1 VDVDRRNRGDERES
15 GSGGLSNNPVLS
27 FVPWVIFWV
36 VAGPR
41 NWELGVGCALIASV
55 VLLLVGI
62 DAKPLVDRAVARS
75 AGTGPPAA
83 ATPIRIRPPKILDVG
98 TALFFLALVIVG
110 AFVDR
115 STLVVLENYAQAI
128 SSGALAVIVLLSIA
142 VGHPFTEQYG
152 REKVPEEK
160 WHTPLFRRTML
171 IMSGVWALIFVVMA
185 ILGTISQTGIAGAGA
200 SDWLNWY
207 IPIALI
213 VVGMKFNVWYPSRVR
228 EAVAGHG

>member
-1 VDVDRRNRGDERES
+1 VDQPNTGDERQA
-15 GSGGLSNNPVLS
+15 GSGGLSNNPVLN

-55 VLLLVGI
+55 VLLLVSI
-62 DAKPLVDRAVARS
+62 DVKPLVDRAIARS
-75 AGTGPPAA
+75 AGTSSAA
-83 ATPIRIRPPKILDVG
+83 EPIRIKPPKILEVG

-115 STLVVLENYAQAI
+115 QTLVVLENYSQAI
-128 SSGALAVIVLLSIA
+128 SSGALAMIVLLSIA
-142 VGHPFTEQYG
+142 AGHPFTEQYA
-152 REKVPEEK
+152 REKVPEEQ
-160 WHTPLFRRTML
+160 WHTPLFRRTMVT
-171 IMSGVWALIFVVMA
+171 MSSVWALIFVVTA

-207 IPIALI
+207 IPIVLI
-213 VVGMKFNVWYPSRVR
+213 VVGMKFNEWYPARVR
-228 EAVAGHG
+228 ESIAARG

>member
-1 VDVDRRNRGDERES
+1 MDVDQRNRGDERES

-62 DAKPLVDRAVARS
+62 DAKPIVDRVVARS
-75 AGTGPPAA
+75 AGAGPRSAA
-83 ATPIRIRPPKILDVG
+83 VPIRIRPPKILDVG
-98 TALFFLALVIVG
+98 TAVFFLALVIVG

-115 STLVVLENYAQAI
+115 QTLVVLENYAQAI
-128 SSGALAVIVLLSIA
+128 SSGALAVIVVLSIA

-152 REKVPEEK
+152 REKVPEEQ

-185 ILGTISQTGIAGAGA
+185 ILGAISQTGIAGAGA

-228 EAVAGHG
+228 QTVGGHG

>member
-1 VDVDRRNRGDERES
+1 MDVDQRNRGDERES

-62 DAKPLVDRAVARS
+62 DAKPIVDRAVARS
-75 AGTGPPAA
+75 AGAGSPSAA
-83 ATPIRIRPPKILDVG
+83 VPIRIRPPKILDVG
-98 TALFFLALVIVG
+98 TAVFFLALVIVG

-115 STLVVLENYAQAI
+115 QTLVVLENYAQAI

-152 REKVPEEK
+152 REKVPEEQ

-185 ILGTISQTGIAGAGA
+185 ILGAISQTGIAGAGA

-213 VVGMKFNVWYPSRVR
+213 VVGMKFNVWYPSQVR
-228 EAVAGHG
+228 QTVGGHG

>member
-1 VDVDRRNRGDERES
+1 MDVVQPNRDGTRQA
-15 GSGGLSNNPVLS
+15 GSGGLSNNTLLS

-75 AGTGPPAA
+75 AGAGSASPAA
-83 ATPIRIRPPKILDVG
+83 PIRIKPPKILDVG
-98 TALFFLALVIVG
+98 TALFFLALVIAG
-110 AFVDR
+110 AFADR
-115 STLVVLENYAQAI
+115 QTLLVLENYSQAI
-128 SSGALAVIVLLSIA
+128 SSAALAVIVLASIA
-142 VGHPFTEQYG
+142 VGHPFTEQYA
-152 REKVPEEK
+152 REKVPEEQ
-160 WHTPLFRRTML
+160 WHTPLFRRMMVT
-171 IMSGVWALIFVVMA
+171 MSGVWALIFVVMA
-185 ILGTISQTGIAGAGA
+185 ILGAISKTGIAGAGA

-213 VVGMKFNVWYPSRVR
+213 VVGMKFNEWYPSQVR
-228 EAVAGHG
+228 RTVSGHT